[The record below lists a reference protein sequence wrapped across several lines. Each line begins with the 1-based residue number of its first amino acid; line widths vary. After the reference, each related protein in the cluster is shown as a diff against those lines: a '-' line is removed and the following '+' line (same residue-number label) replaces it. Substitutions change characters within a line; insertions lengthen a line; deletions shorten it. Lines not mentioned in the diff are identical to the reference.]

1 VVMSGDHLVSIGEFS
16 KMTFL
21 SVKTLRHYHEEGLLE
36 PARVDP
42 SSGYRSYH
50 ASQVATAQVIRR
62 FRDLDLPIERLR
74 AFLDAPDE
82 AARNQVIVDHLDK
95 MSAQLAETRATVE
108 SLRRMLLSDG
118 SEFPVSYRSEL
129 ETTAIAVTARV
140 PGADVVGWWLE
151 SFRTLHRAL
160 RVSGA
165 VRSGLDGAI
174 FPTEFFTDE
183 VADLVAFVPIAAVP
197 ARLPPGVTAYVVP
210 AARLAVTEFDG
221 PPLDLDR
228 AYGALGRWVVTQAT
242 SSGAPVR
249 ERYAPTGDPD
259 DLLSHTTEV
268 CWPVE
273 AAG

>member
-1 VVMSGDHLVSIGEFS
+1 MSADQLVSIGEFS

-42 SSGYRSYH
+42 SSGYRFYH

-82 AARNQVIVDHLDK
+82 TARNQVIVDHLDK

-108 SLRRMLLSDG
+108 SLRRMLVSDG
-118 SEFPVSYRSEL
+118 SEFPVAYRTEPAA
-129 ETTAIAVTARV
+129 TAIAITARV
-140 PGADVVGWWLE
+140 TGADVVGWWLE

-160 RVSGA
+160 RVGGA
-165 VRSGLDGAI
+165 IRTGLDGAL

-183 VADLVAFVPIAAVP
+183 VAELVAFVPVEVVP
-197 ARLPPGVTAYVVP
+197 SRLPAGVTAYVVP
-210 AARLAVTEFDG
+210 AARVAVTEFDG

-228 AYGALGRWVVTQAT
+228 AYGALGRWVVNQA
-242 SSGAPVR
+242 SSSDGPVR

-268 CWPVE
+268 CWPV
-273 AAG
+273 AT